1 MHTVKP
7 ETGTVA
13 HNKNGVVGKKILTKD
28 EVDVVHLEIAPGK
41 SLPVHKTPVEVFFYV
56 LEGTG
61 EIEVGDE
68 RQKVDR
74 DTLVE
79 SPRDIPHGLHN
90 TGTEPFRVLVVKTPR
105 PA

>member
-1 MHTVKP
+1 MNIVSPK
-7 ETGTVA
+7 EGQEA
-13 HNKNGVVGKKILTKD
+13 YNKDKVVGTKILSKE
-28 EVDVVHLEIAPGK
+28 EVDVVHLDIAPGK
-41 SLPVHKTPVEVFFYV
+41 SLPVHSTATEVFFYV

-68 RQKVDR
+68 REQVSK

-79 SPRDIPHGLHN
+79 SPRNIPHGLHN
-90 TGTEPFRVLVVKTPR
+90 TGTGPFRVLVVKTPR